1 MRRRCWPGRRSEP
14 PPDAARTRDR
24 AGHPVPRPVRRPAWC
39 WWSTNSRSCSPPVGT
54 VTPAGGAGG
63 VRRGAARGGHDPG
76 RAGRDPAGA
85 AASPAARPRLRRTR
99 RPGQPGHLSAG
110 SAPGSVRHEPARLD
124 PRVPLPHPNLE
135 PPDGI
140 GPARFGTERGT
151 RIAPSWVDLVP
162 AALSQAPPVRGRG
175 VLSGPG
181 RDILP

>member
-1 MRRRCWPGRRSEP
+1 MHLAEMAGTDPVSVYRSLQAAPGEAPMLAGQAVRAAAGRGADPGPGRPSGAAAGAPPRLVLVVDQFEELFTSGGDGDAGRGSGRRSS
-14 PPDAARTRDR
+14 
-24 AGHPVPRPVRRPAWC
+24 RRC
-39 WWSTNSRSCSPPVGT
+39 
-54 VTPAGGAGG
+54 
-63 VRRGAARGGHDPG
+63 
-76 RAGRDPAGA
+76 
-85 AASPAARPRLRRTR
+85 TR

-181 RDILP
+181 RDILL